1 MDLTTNNKRDFFS
14 LFFILQKYFD
24 FTKGECMNI
33 LSGNFDENIKEINEY
48 MRVDKSFD
56 FLIRTFNIANKK
68 AAFYFIDGFVK
79 DEMLEKIMEAFFA
92 ITNEDMSKDYHEF
105 LKDKL
110 PYIEVDTAKDYEKL
124 EQNVF
129 SGVVALVIE
138 DYKKIILL
146 DVRTYPMRSV
156 EEPNKDKVFLGSR
169 DGFVETLVTNTALI
183 RRRIRNS
190 NLNFEMFTV
199 GKLSKTDVV
208 VSYLCDRVD
217 KKLLNS
223 IKEKIENIKVDALS
237 MNQESL
243 AECLYKGKWFNPFL
257 KFKYTERP
265 DISALAILEG
275 HIVIL
280 VDNSPAAMI
289 IPISFFDII
298 EEADDYYFPPITET
312 YFRFTRTIITL
323 IALFLSPVYLL
334 LINNDIPMPV
344 WLEFIRIDDNIN
356 IPVIF
361 QFLILEFAID
371 GMKLA
376 AVNTPD
382 MLNAPLSVIVGLIL
396 GETAV
401 SSGWF
406 NSEAILYTA
415 FVAFANFTH
424 GSFELGYALKFLRIL
439 LLIATSIFG
448 LWGFVGATILIILMI
463 CLNKTVSNESYIY
476 PLIPLNVS
484 KLVDVFIRR
493 SKSTVNK
500 KAN

>member
-1 MDLTTNNKRDFFS
+1 
-14 LFFILQKYFD
+14 
-24 FTKGECMNI
+24 MNI

-56 FLIRTFNIANKK
+56 LLIRTFNIANKK

-79 DEMLEKIMEAFFA
+79 DEMLEK
-92 ITNEDMSKDYHEF
+92 
-105 LKDKL
+105 
-110 PYIEVDTAKDYEKL
+110 L

-138 DYKKIILL
+138 DYEKIILL

-156 EEPNKDKVFLGSR
+156 EEPNKDKVFRGSR
-169 DGFVETLVTNTALI
+169 DGFV
-183 RRRIRNS
+183 
-190 NLNFEMFTV
+190 
-199 GKLSKTDVV
+199 
-208 VSYLCDRVD
+208 
-217 KKLLNS
+217 
-223 IKEKIENIKVDALS
+223 EKIENIKVDALS

-243 AECLYKGKWFNPFL
+243 AECLYKGKWFNPFP

-265 DISALAILEG
+265 DTSASAILEG

-298 EEADDYYFPPITET
+298 EEADDYYFPPITGT

-382 MLNAPLSVIVGLIL
+382 MSNTPLSVIVGLIL